1 MFTVIGQVF
10 GKAVIFN
17 ITKSLAKHRY
27 LSFKTKNKKLIN
39 LIRSTK
45 TEVIK
50 HYSVPIVNISKH
62 ELSSK
67 EEQQLKLGLKHSF
80 VDKNK
85 NTKKIL
91 AANMEKVT
99 ERVENSLD
107 QNQVENFHEFMRAY
121 TDIFT
126 NNVFATRDYTYHNLK
141 DIIKY
146 KDIVLLN
153 GDKDSS
159 VVIMNRTN
167 YNNIMQKMI
176 DDGIKNKISEETTDN
191 TFSRNFKTFCIETL
205 RIMKTMMK

>member
-1 MFTVIGQVF
+1 MEKLLFLTLQ
-10 GKAVIFN
+10 
-17 ITKSLAKHRY
+17 KSLAKRRY

-39 LIRSTK
+39 LIRSK
-45 TEVIK
+45 KPEVIK
-50 HYSVPIVNISKH
+50 HYSVPIINISKH

-67 EEQQLKLGLKHSF
+67 EEQQLKLGLKHSL

-99 ERVENSLD
+99 ESLENSLD

-126 NNVFATRDYTYHNLK
+126 NNVFATKDYTYRNLK

-146 KDIVLLN
+146 KDIV
-153 GDKDSS
+153 SS
-159 VVIMNRTN
+159 
-167 YNNIMQKMI
+167 
-176 DDGIKNKISEETTDN
+176 IKW
-191 TFSRNFKTFCIETL
+191 R
-205 RIMKTMMK
+205 

>member
-1 MFTVIGQVF
+1 MP
-10 GKAVIFN
+10 
-17 ITKSLAKHRY
+17 
-27 LSFKTKNKKLIN
+27 FKTKNKKLIN

-50 HYSVPIVNISKH
+50 HYSVPIFNISKH

-67 EEQQLKLGLKHSF
+67 DEQQLKLGLKHGF

-121 TDIFT
+121 SDIFT
-126 NNVFATRDYTYHNLK
+126 NNVFATKDYTYHNLK
-141 DIIKY
+141 DIIKF
-146 KDIVLLN
+146 KDIVLLD
-153 GDKDSS
+153 GDKDFQVS
-159 VVIMNRTN
+159 
-167 YNNIMQKMI
+167 
-176 DDGIKNKISEETTDN
+176 
-191 TFSRNFKTFCIETL
+191 L
-205 RIMKTMMK
+205 